1 MCLECKSTVVPRDKA
16 DEYRLDELTPN
27 AHPRRNGSIK
37 RKADFSD
44 SPMPRKVSRP
54 EQNGTSKA
62 PAKNLKPVDGLNA
75 IPFSERQN
83 AGQIIESINDH
94 LSIAEAPFAP
104 FSEARIRTIANT
116 DIKKFSY
123 KPMAMRLSDSSE
135 ILDERIDDFV
145 ALIQKHHNIEE
156 SSFGNAASQST
167 NEIVAVGRIA
177 SDTPESKLNAASVVL
192 EMSRRT
198 GAGLRIP
205 LKIDALP
212 SYHFFPGQI
221 VALKG
226 TNASGMYFTVSE
238 ILNAPQLPMPVST
251 PQTLES
257 INEKLKSS
265 SGTPLNIM
273 FASGPYTCDDNLEYA
288 ALQALCQ
295 KAADDSVDALILT
308 GPFLDVEHPLLAT
321 GDFNVPDTIKNIDL
335 DSTMST
341 LFRLW
346 ISTPLQRLCAANP
359 SITVI
364 LVPSIRDAVSR
375 HVSWPQEQLKKAEL
389 GLPKQVKMLPNPCFI
404 SLNEMVIAISS
415 QDILYELSREQ
426 IASGANRPDLLTTLP
441 KYLIEQRHFFPLF
454 PPMSREKLPHG
465 TDTRATGAVL
475 DIGYLKLGEWLNVK
489 PDVLLTPSALTPSVK
504 VVESVMVVNPGFLS
518 KRKAAGT
525 FARMSLQGR
534 VLGEEEKGEQSVTHK
549 VFERARVDVVRI

>member
-1 MCLECKSTVVPRDKA
+1 
-16 DEYRLDELTPN
+16 
-27 AHPRRNGSIK
+27 
-37 RKADFSD
+37 
-44 SPMPRKVSRP
+44 MPRKVNRP
-54 EQNGTSKA
+54 DRNDTSKA
-62 PAKNLKPVDGLNA
+62 PAKAPKGPADGLKA
-75 IPFSERQN
+75 ISFSDRQN
-83 AGQIIESINDH
+83 AGQIVESINEH
-94 LSIAEAPFAP
+94 LPIAEAPIAP

-135 ILDERIDDFV
+135 ILDERIDDFLK
-145 ALIQKHHNIEE
+145 LIQKHHNLED

-192 EMSRRT
+192 EMSRRM

-238 ILNAPQLPMPVST
+238 VLSVPQLPMPVSN
-251 PQTLES
+251 PQTLENV
-257 INEKLKSS
+257 NEKLESS
-265 SGTPLNIM
+265 SGSPLNLL
-273 FASGPYTCDDNLEYA
+273 FASGPYTADDNLDFA
-288 ALQALCQ
+288 PFQALCQ
-295 KAADDSVDALILT
+295 KAADNSIDALILT
-308 GPFLDVEHPLLAT
+308 GPFLDIEHPLLAS
-321 GDFNVPDTIKNIDL
+321 GDFDIPDTIKNIDL
-335 DSTMST
+335 DGTMST
-341 LFRLW
+341 LFRMW
-346 ISTPLQRLCAANP
+346 ISAPLQRLCTAIP

-364 LVPSIRDAVSR
+364 LVPSVRDAVSR

-389 GLPKQVKMLPNPCFI
+389 DLPKQVKMLPNPCFI

-426 IASGANRPDLLTTLP
+426 VAGGSNRPDLLTTLP

-454 PPMSREKLPHG
+454 PPMNREKLPHG
-465 TDTRATGAVL
+465 SDTKASGATL

-525 FARMSLQGR
+525 YAQMSLQPR
-534 VLGEEEKGEQSVTHK
+534 VVGEEERAEKSVAHK
-549 VFERARVDVVRI
+549 IFERARVDVVRI